1 MLMLNKL
8 TANYYH
14 AFQTLFPSKNV
25 ISFEIIILIIF
36 LTSLQLFKTFKV
48 SMHNSKLRC
57 WKYYINFM
65 AKLIQ
70 LKPLHSTNKRF
81 KKESPYYMYVCK
93 LFSIFRNRKNFFGTT
108 WRLIFSRLIFMIIF
122 ICFSRFASHSLF
134 LTPKR
139 GPDRCQSDFW
149 NCFTS
154 QKTLEDCSQSIVE
167 VEHLVESRVTRQKL
181 YIIQSCS
188 RTHLSFFFLKNFKQI
203 SNQSDHLDGNASH
216 ILEAINLFKTCTPLQ
231 LQNELSIVIMFWA
244 RL

>member
-70 LKPLHSTNKRF
+70 LKTCIARIKDSKKNLWTICMFANCSSYSGGGNLETYFFKTNFYDHFYLFFQVRVSLSFFNSKTWPWQMSKWF
-81 KKESPYYMYVCK
+81 LK
-93 LFSIFRNRKNFFGTT
+93 LFYISEDAGRLLTKHRRSWAFGGVEGYTSKTVHNTVLLKNA
-108 WRLIFSRLIFMIIF
+108 F
-122 ICFSRFASHSLF
+122 I
-134 LTPKR
+134 
-139 GPDRCQSDFW
+139 
-149 NCFTS
+149 
-154 QKTLEDCSQSIVE
+154 
-167 VEHLVESRVTRQKL
+167 
-181 YIIQSCS
+181 
-188 RTHLSFFFLKNFKQI
+188 FFLKNSNRYPINQI
-203 SNQSDHLDGNASH
+203 ILMAMLHLS
-216 ILEAINLFKTCTPLQ
+216 
-231 LQNELSIVIMFWA
+231 
-244 RL
+244 

>member
-70 LKPLHSTNKRF
+70 LKPLHSTNKRISVLYACLQIGLHLQEQEKF
-81 KKESPYYMYVCK
+81 
-93 LFSIFRNRKNFFGTT
+93 FFGTT

-154 QKTLEDCSQSIVE
+154 QKTLEDCSQSIEE

-188 RTHLSFFFLKNFKQI
+188 RTHLSFFWKIQTDI
-203 SNQSDHLDGNASH
+203 QSIRSSWWQCFTYLRSH
-216 ILEAINLFKTCTPLQ
+216 KPFQNMHTAIAKWIEYRDNVLSKTV
-231 LQNELSIVIMFWA
+231 N
-244 RL
+244 

>member
-70 LKPLHSTNKRF
+70 LKTCIARTKDSKKNLCTICMFANWSPSSGTGKIFFLYYLETYFFKTNF
-81 KKESPYYMYVCK
+81 YDHFY
-93 LFSIFRNRKNFFGTT
+93 LFF
-108 WRLIFSRLIFMIIF
+108 
-122 ICFSRFASHSLF
+122 
-134 LTPKR
+134 
-139 GPDRCQSDFW
+139 Q
-149 NCFTS
+149 
-154 QKTLEDCSQSIVE
+154 V
-167 VEHLVESRVTRQKL
+167 RV
-181 YIIQSCS
+181 S
-188 RTHLSFFFLKNFKQI
+188 LSFFNSKTWPWQMSKWFLKLFYISEDAGRLLTKHRRSWAFGGVEGYTSKTVHNTVLLKNAFIFFFFEKFKQI
-203 SNQSDHLDGNASH
+203 SNQSDHLDGNASL
-216 ILEAINLFKTCTPLQ
+216 ILEAINLFKTCPLQ